1 MNWRHGVPIWLLFFA
16 SCSGAGEK
24 GSDWQ
29 VPAVPDAGG
38 YVASPH
44 QARVDLS
51 FSDISI
57 DAPFAEV
64 RSRLKEIRVDGCEEG
79 GECAWRDADGVRHYF
94 FGDSPDSL
102 HVVVKWVQA
111 CEFEGH
117 PIPAL
122 GIGSARRRDQVL
134 AAVRRFLPE
143 ADFECGE
150 GGEDQ
155 TETCNATLDP
165 GWVTIKFDASGSLIE
180 VRLDGYHFT

>member
-1 MNWRHGVPIWLLFFA
+1 MAAKRGASAHGATRTAYVTTSPVTAPTA
-16 SCSGAGEK
+16 SMWS
-24 GSDWQ
+24 SN
-29 VPAVPDAGG
+29 
-38 YVASPH
+38 
-44 QARVDLS
+44 
-51 FSDISI
+51 
-57 DAPFAEV
+57 
-64 RSRLKEIRVDGCEEG
+64 RSR
-79 GECAWRDADGVRHYF
+79 
-94 FGDSPDSL
+94 P
-102 HVVVKWVQA
+102 